1 MDNTHHTANDQ
12 AALWNGPSGHAWV
25 EAQETLD
32 QMLKPFEELLLAGI
46 PANAVHA
53 VLDVG
58 CGTGST
64 TLALARALGT
74 HGHCTGIDISEPML
88 ALARERAARAGANA
102 SFICADAQRY
112 AFEPGT
118 VDAIVSRF
126 GVMFF
131 DDAVAAFGNLRRAAR
146 PKAALRFVA
155 WRSPAEN
162 PFMTTA
168 ERAAAPLLPQL
179 PPRQPDAPGQFYF
192 ASRERVHA
200 TLTNSGWTDIA
211 IESAD
216 VTCEFP
222 ARALDAYLARL
233 GPVGTALR
241 DADDATRARV
251 TEAIRPAFDP
261 YIQGDWLRFTGAC
274 WLTSA
279 RA

>member
-1 MDNTHHTANDQ
+1 MENRQPPATDQ

-32 QMLKPFEELLLAGI
+32 QMLKPFEDLLLAGV
-46 PANAVHA
+46 PGSAHA

-64 TLALARALGT
+64 TLAVARTLGPT
-74 HGHCTGIDISEPML
+74 GRCTGIDISEPML

-102 SFICADAQRY
+102 TFVHADAQRY
-112 AFEPGT
+112 AFEPAT

-131 DDAVAAFGNLRRAAR
+131 DDAVAAFANLRRAAR
-146 PKAALRFVA
+146 PGAALRFVA
-155 WRSPAEN
+155 WRSAADN

-179 PPRQPDAPGQFYF
+179 PPRQPDAPGQFFF
-192 ASRERVHA
+192 ASRERVHT
-200 TLTNSGWTDIA
+200 TLTSSGWTDVA
-211 IESAD
+211 IEAAD

-233 GPVGTALR
+233 GPVGTVLS
-241 DADDATRARV
+241 DADEATRVRV
-251 TEAIRPAFDP
+251 TQAIRPAFDR
-261 YIQGDWLRFTGAC
+261 YVQGDVLRFTGAC
-274 WLTSA
+274 WLATA